1 MDPGE
6 IVSGRKYRWDMALEE
21 PIASAGEKTRVK
33 MWVEYPAGTR
43 LSKSRTPG
51 GYSSLA
57 RDAETNDLETHATLF
72 PVDDDDEDEAG
83 SIPDPPPVFVYV
95 TDERA
100 SDSQDDERL
109 KLEEIIELLE
119 LLYATAKWM
128 ERIAPQARVW
138 WNQQALPVVKSTWGR
153 LARARKD
160 DSRSAAVA
168 ADAAVEAPA
177 EEHRVDMSSAEA
189 RERLVAALK
198 ARLFS
203 DEQLRVLRN
212 ARIEEDADSF
222 ELSSAMGGLT
232 LEQLRDGIRLMVET
246 HPEVLSEEMSLE
258 GSTSRYSLQRL
269 GMRALK
275 ER

>member
-1 MDPGE
+1 
-6 IVSGRKYRWDMALEE
+6 MALEE

-57 RDAETNDLETHATLF
+57 RDVETNDLETHATLF
-72 PVDDDDEDEAG
+72 PVDDDSEDEAG
-83 SIPDPPPVFVYV
+83 SIPDPPPVFVNV

-109 KLEEIIELLE
+109 TAEEIVELLE
-119 LLYATAKWM
+119 LLYTIAKWV
-128 ERIAPQARVW
+128 ERFAPQARVW
-138 WNQQALPVVKSTWGR
+138 WNRQALPVVKSTWDRVVGVR
-153 LARARKD
+153 RD

-168 ADAAVEAPA
+168 ADDVVEAPG

-212 ARIEEDADSF
+212 ARIEGDADPF
-222 ELSSAMGGLT
+222 ELSSALGGLT
-232 LEQLRDGIRLMVET
+232 LEQLREGIRLMVET
-246 HPEVLSEEMSLE
+246 HPEVLSEEMSLKE
-258 GSTSRYSLQRL
+258 STSRFPLQRL
-269 GMRALK
+269 GAKALK
-275 ER
+275 KR

>member
-1 MDPGE
+1 
-6 IVSGRKYRWDMALEE
+6 MALEE

-57 RDAETNDLETHATLF
+57 RDVETNDLETHATLF
-72 PVDDDDEDEAG
+72 PVGDDDEDEAG

-100 SDSQDDERL
+100 SDSRDDEQL

-119 LLYATAKWM
+119 LLYSIAKWM

-153 LARARKD
+153 VARARKD

-168 ADAAVEAPA
+168 ADAVEAPA

-212 ARIEEDADSF
+212 ARITDDADSF

-232 LEQLRDGIRLMVET
+232 LEELRDGIRLMVET

-258 GSTSRYSLQRL
+258 GSTSRDSLQRI

>member
-1 MDPGE
+1 
-6 IVSGRKYRWDMALEE
+6 MALEE
-21 PIASAGEKTRVK
+21 SIASAGEKTRVK

-57 RDAETNDLETHATLF
+57 RDVETNDLETHATLF
-72 PVDDDDEDEAG
+72 PADEDEAG
-83 SIPDPPPVFVYV
+83 SIPDPSPVFVYV

-109 KLEEIIELLE
+109 TLEEIIELLE
-119 LLYATAKWM
+119 HLYAIAKWV

-153 LARARKD
+153 VARARKD

-168 ADAAVEAPA
+168 ADAAVEVPA

-212 ARIEEDADSF
+212 ARIEDGADSF

-232 LEQLRDGIRLMVET
+232 LEQLRDDIRLMVET
-246 HPEVLSEEMSLE
+246 YPEVLSGEVSLE
-258 GSTSRYSLQRL
+258 GPTSRYSLQRL
-269 GMRALK
+269 GMRVLK